1 MYFPQVPTNID
12 LSSDAEPNAELHHG
26 STNPEPPYNSSS
38 DSESPGDHTASTSS
52 ESGSDIDDEDFEV
65 KQHQLAE

>member
-1 MYFPQVPTNID
+1 MYFPQVPTNI
-12 LSSDAEPNAELHHG
+12 DAEPNAELHHG
-26 STNPEPPYNSSS
+26 STSPEPPYNSSS

-52 ESGSDIDDEDFEV
+52 ESGSDIDEDFEV